1 MDYNVI
7 PDGMTDQEFIKSTLL
22 QVVSVPR
29 ADFPVCPDMEPYFTW
44 VLDNAIARGN
54 VMVVRNII
62 KAIQYMLLAGVIPF
76 HDGVGQMLYRRA
88 ARYEYEGE
96 SDD

>member
-1 MDYNVI
+1 
-7 PDGMTDQEFIKSTLL
+7 
-22 QVVSVPR
+22 
-29 ADFPVCPDMEPYFTW
+29 
-44 VLDNAIARGN
+44 
-54 VMVVRNII
+54 MVVRNII